1 VIADPTDQLG
11 QQLLDAVQRRD
22 ANELKSLVR
31 DNPNVV
37 WGRYFNQL
45 SQDDRI
51 WASDNVR

>member
-1 VIADPTDQLG
+1 MIADPTDQLG